1 MTLISVR
8 AEAHRQGE
16 LRTKALEAQRIAAE
30 KFKAFDLDNSGEID
44 CKLLHNV

>member
-16 LRTKALEAQRIAAE
+16 LRTKALEVQRIAAE
-30 KFKAFDLDNSGEID
+30 KFKALLEANGGKAEIA
-44 CKLLHNV
+44 